1 VNDVFK
7 HLMRLAIGC
16 AVIGAIGCTI
26 MKISEIAN
34 NHKRKKLHEEQ
45 LARYAELCPY
55 FVERKS

>member
-1 VNDVFK
+1 MFK

-16 AVIGAIGCTI
+16 AVIGAIGCAV

-34 NHKRKKLHEEQ
+34 DRKRKKLHEEQ

-55 FVERKS
+55 FVEIKS

>member
-1 VNDVFK
+1 MFK

-16 AVIGAIGCTI
+16 AVIGAIGCAI
-26 MKISEIAN
+26 MKIFEIADN
-34 NHKRKKLHEEQ
+34 RKRKKLREEQ